1 MKPRLSDRKSMGI
14 SNHSPRTPKLYIYAI
29 FAACRQTAT
38 SQPSKYKKNNKKTTI
53 NNICKA
59 YQTLYLNCCL
69 WLSLCCFMLFFVV
82 LCCSML
88 FYVVEDLPT
97 TQLFHSFHNIY
108 LPKED
113 GDIQYQHNGQS
124 QQIALST
131 TFIFIAPRL
140 HNIHGT
146 INYQRSHQQEE

>member
-1 MKPRLSDRKSMGI
+1 M
-14 SNHSPRTPKLYIYAI
+14 
-29 FAACRQTAT
+29 
-38 SQPSKYKKNNKKTTI
+38 
-53 NNICKA
+53 A

-69 WLSLCCFMLFFVV
+69 WLS

-108 LPKED
+108 LPKKD

-124 QQIALST
+124 QQIALSMGAKIR
-131 TFIFIAPRL
+131 TFSKRAYTWFPEDV
-140 HNIHGT
+140 T
-146 INYQRSHQQEE
+146 IIGDLLSFVLKHFNHIPVATHKLAASVQHSGV

>member
-1 MKPRLSDRKSMGI
+1 MGI

-29 FAACRQTAT
+29 LAACRQTAT
-38 SQPSKYKKNNKKTTI
+38 SQPSKYKKNNKETTI
-53 NNICKA
+53 NNIYMV

-69 WLSLCCFMLFFVV
+69 WLS

-108 LPKED
+108 LPKKD

-146 INYQRSHQQEE
+146 INYQRSHQQKE

>member
-1 MKPRLSDRKSMGI
+1 MGI
-14 SNHSPRTPKLYIYAI
+14 SNHSPHTPKLYIYAI
-29 FAACRQTAT
+29 LAVCRHTAT
-38 SQPSKYKKNNKKTTI
+38 SQPSKHKKNNKETTI
-53 NNICKA
+53 NNIYMA

-69 WLSLCCFMLFFVV
+69 WLSLCC
-82 LCCSML
+82 SML

-97 TQLFHSFHNIY
+97 KQLFHSFHNIY

-146 INYQRSHQQEE
+146 INYQRSHQQKE

>member
-1 MKPRLSDRKSMGI
+1 MGI

-29 FAACRQTAT
+29 LAAYRQTAT
-38 SQPSKYKKNNKKTTI
+38 SQPSKYKKNNTETTI
-53 NNICKA
+53 NNIYMA

-69 WLSLCCFMLFFVV
+69 WLS

-131 TFIFIAPRL
+131 IFIFIAPRL

-146 INYQRSHQQEE
+146 INYQRSHQQKE

>member
-1 MKPRLSDRKSMGI
+1 M
-14 SNHSPRTPKLYIYAI
+14 
-29 FAACRQTAT
+29 
-38 SQPSKYKKNNKKTTI
+38 
-53 NNICKA
+53 A

-69 WLSLCCFMLFFVV
+69 WLS

-97 TQLFHSFHNIY
+97 TQLFHPFHNIY

-146 INYQRSHQQEE
+146 INYQRCHQQKE

>member
-1 MKPRLSDRKSMGI
+1 MGI
-14 SNHSPRTPKLYIYAI
+14 SNHSPRTLKLYIYAI
-29 FAACRQTAT
+29 LAACRHTAT
-38 SQPSKYKKNNKKTTI
+38 SQPSKYKKNNKETTI

-69 WLSLCCFMLFFVV
+69 WLSLCC
-82 LCCSML
+82 SML

-97 TQLFHSFHNIY
+97 KQLFHSFHNIY

-113 GDIQYQHNGQS
+113 GDIQYQHNGQN

-146 INYQRSHQQEE
+146 INYQRSHQQKE